1 MRGLKAVI
9 FDVDGVLSTGA
20 MYYSEEGKMFKKFG
34 PDDAD
39 ALGILRKYCDI
50 CFISADRRGES
61 ISRKRVE
68 EDMGYPFHLV
78 SASERSDWVLSRYG
92 YDVCYVG
99 DGFYDHLVFGSISY
113 GIAPANSWPSA
124 LAKANYVCR
133 RQGGR
138 GAVAEACMWIVNK
151 FFMDEVSNS
160 ERRLVQTFFDARE
173 KVEKVEFNRFS
184 N

>member
-1 MRGLKAVI
+1 
-9 FDVDGVLSTGA
+9 
-20 MYYSEEGKMFKKFG
+20 
-34 PDDAD
+34 
-39 ALGILRKYCDI
+39 
-50 CFISADRRGES
+50 
-61 ISRKRVE
+61 
-68 EDMGYPFHLV
+68 
-78 SASERSDWVLSRYG
+78 
-92 YDVCYVG
+92 VG
-99 DGFYDHLVFGSISY
+99 DGFYDHLVFESISY